1 MLGLI
6 VSVAFTYLIVFK
18 WFRIGRIVKTVQ
30 YGWLYVALL
39 VFVIWLVIN
48 SIFRFFGIGGQY
60 MAKKGMR
67 SYSKPMYKAGP
78 NWASRLG
85 YLIIAVIVGVF
96 IVVGVGILDY
106 INNMLK

>member
-1 MLGLI
+1 
-6 VSVAFTYLIVFK
+6 
-18 WFRIGRIVKTVQ
+18 
-30 YGWLYVALL
+30 
-39 VFVIWLVIN
+39 
-48 SIFRFFGIGGQY
+48 

-96 IVVGVGILDY
+96 IVVVVGILDY

>member
-48 SIFRFFGIGGQY
+48 SIF
-60 MAKKGMR
+60 
-67 SYSKPMYKAGP
+67 
-78 NWASRLG
+78 
-85 YLIIAVIVGVF
+85 LII
-96 IVVGVGILDY
+96 DY
-106 INNMLK
+106 YLRNNYF